1 MVGGYQ
7 EFKAGIRFWNDY
19 WCGNIRLKDEF
30 PRIYRLSLNKDG
42 LLKDYVDDSG
52 PTKHWVFTFRRPLFD
67 WEKSELLRLNT
78 TLCPTPILNLEAQDN
93 AVWSEAIAGQS
104 LVSRIGI
111 LDGSASTLCI
121 FCQAQQETAEH
132 VLISYHLVW
141 KVWTGLL
148 QWWGTTWV
156 VPNSVSNLLLWW
168 SGFDC
173 RKSERRIWNAIPL
186 VTLWSI
192 WKHRNECLFQASSP
206 NLQELQELIVTRI
219 AIWLKAASTKLH
231 FSINDFLHNISAIR
245 HCINEG

>member
-1 MVGGYQ
+1 M
-7 EFKAGIRFWNDY
+7 
-19 WCGNIRLKDEF
+19 
-30 PRIYRLSLNKDG
+30 SLLDQ
-42 LLKDYVDDSG
+42 
-52 PTKHWVFTFRRPLFD
+52 T
-67 WEKSELLRLNT
+67 
-78 TLCPTPILNLEAQDN
+78 
-93 AVWSEAIAGQS
+93 GQS
-104 LVSRIGI
+104 LVSVFYNFISTVHGTCNHPIHLVWNKQLPPKVQFFSWLAWKYKLKTSVFLQRIGI

-121 FCQAQQETAEH
+121 FCQEQQETAEH
-132 VLISYHLVW
+132 VLISCHLVW

-231 FSINDFLHNISAIR
+231 FSINDFLYNISAIR